1 MDSYGGVNPV
11 VIFCHF
17 DGGIETVW
25 TGAAAAYRQDGLHTC
40 VLGALEHCGAVG
52 VEIFGFQV
60 RV

>member
-1 MDSYGGVNPV
+1 MDSYAGVDPV
-11 VIFCHF
+11 VIFCDF
-17 DGGIETVW
+17 DRAVEAVW
-25 TGAAAAYRQDGLHTC
+25 AGAAAAYRQDGLHTC